1 MRIDLETGRID
12 LGRAAPEPPTRTEKG
27 KGFGEALGKAMSRI
41 EDTTKAADQAVDDFV
56 VGKVDLHEAMVS
68 MEKAD
73 LMLKLG
79 SQIRN
84 KLLDA
89 YQQLMNAGNG

>member
-1 MRIDLETGRID
+1 MKINLETGTID
-12 LGRAAPEPPTRTEKG
+12 LGRAAIEPPSRKAKG
-27 KGFGEALGKAMSRI
+27 GGFSDALGKAFEKVDDSAR
-41 EDTTKAADQAVDDFV
+41 AADQAVDDFV

-79 SQIRN
+79 TQIRT

-89 YQQLMNAGNG
+89 YQQLMNAGSG